1 MYKYVHKWLLV
12 YIAIPSWRARWV
24 TAFGTELKLAQL
36 SLKAERLETKDSP
49 RSLFVK
55 VHEQFE
61 NAFLL
66 ESAIGA
72 ERLAEYSFIGFQ
84 PETMVGVKGGAL
96 RVTSLSGAK
105 ETLKT
110 ADPLLE
116 LRRMLAAPASPDLA
130 RQSPF
135 RFVGGAVGY
144 ISYDSI
150 RYWER
155 LPTRARDDL
164 SLPDMEFGIYT
175 DGIVFDHLRSAI
187 YYYTLGRETR
197 LAQVEALL
205 RKGAPSGKR
214 ELTVRTKAK
223 PTVEKE
229 RFQAMVE
236 KAKGYITVGDI
247 FQVVLSKRYDFEL
260 QGDLCRFYESLSQ
273 INPSPYMYFLKFG
286 DRQIIGSSPEMLVR
300 VQNRQVE
307 TFPIAGTRPHLPD
320 PDENAKLTAELL
332 ADPKERAEHVM
343 LVDLAR
349 NDVGRV
355 AKYGTVKVPELLTV
369 QQFSH
374 VQHIVSRV
382 VGTLRREFDA
392 FDAMR
397 AVFPAGTVSGAP
409 KPRAMEIIEDLEPT
423 RRGPYAGALG
433 YFSFNGNADFAI
445 TIRTLVA
452 RGGRCS
458 VQSGAGIVADSD
470 PESEWF
476 ETESK
481 AAGLLRAVE
490 SATGTRLGEAGTTA
504 AGHER
509 GAGSRGPLVKK

>member
-1 MYKYVHKWLLV
+1 
-12 YIAIPSWRARWV
+12 V
-24 TAFGTELKLAQL
+24 TIFGAELKLAPL
-36 SLKAERLETKDSP
+36 SLKAERLQTKDSP

-55 VHEQFE
+55 VHEEFE

-72 ERLAEYSFIGFQ
+72 KRLAEYSFIGFEPQ
-84 PETMVGVKGGAL
+84 TIVRVKEGGFSA
-96 RVTSLSGAK
+96 TSLDGSDDH
-105 ETLKT
+105 LKT
-110 ADPLLE
+110 EDPLQD
-116 LRRMLAAPASPDLA
+116 LRRLIAAQGSHDLA
-130 RQSPF
+130 RRSPF
-135 RFVGGAVGY
+135 RFIGGAVGY
-144 ISYDSI
+144 ISYDSV

-155 LPTRARDDL
+155 LPSKARDDL
-164 SLPDMEFGIYT
+164 LLPDMEFGIYT
-175 DGIVFDHLRSAI
+175 DGIVFDHLKKGI
-187 YYYTLGRETR
+187 HYYSLGRENR
-197 LAQVEALL
+197 LKQVESLL
-205 RKGAPSGKR
+205 RRKVESGRGELNAPAG
-214 ELTVRTKAK
+214 AK
-223 PTVEKE
+223 PTVEQE
-229 RFQAMVE
+229 RFEAMVE
-236 KAKGYITVGDI
+236 TAKEHITVGDI

-260 QGDLCRFYESLSQ
+260 QGDLSKFYEALSK

-286 DRQIIGSSPEMLVR
+286 ERRIIGSSPEMLVR
-300 VQNRQVE
+300 VENRQVE

-320 PDENAKLTAELL
+320 RKANAKLTKELL

-355 AKYGTVKVPELLTV
+355 AKYGSVDVPELLTV

-382 VGTLRREFDA
+382 VGTLRAEFDA

-397 AVFPAGTVSGAP
+397 AMFPAGTVSGAP
-409 KPRAMEIIEDLEPT
+409 KPRAMEIIEELEPV

-452 RGGRCS
+452 RGTGCS
-458 VQSGAGIVADSD
+458 IQSGAGIVADSE
-470 PESEWF
+470 PEKEWH

-481 AAGLLRAVE
+481 AAGLMRAVE
-490 SATGTRLGEAGTTA
+490 STTGVRLIGGE
-504 AGHER
+504 
-509 GAGSRGPLVKK
+509 KK

>member
-1 MYKYVHKWLLV
+1 L
-12 YIAIPSWRARWV
+12 
-24 TAFGTELKLAQL
+24 TQLKLAPL
-36 SLKAERLETKDSP
+36 SLKAERLHTKDSP
-49 RSLFVK
+49 HSLFVK
-55 VHEQFE
+55 VQKEFE

-72 ERLAEYSFIGFQ
+72 KRLAEYSFIGFGPQ
-84 PETMVGVKGGAL
+84 TMVSVKDGAFQTSSSVGG
-96 RVTSLSGAK
+96 K
-105 ETLKT
+105 EVLKT
-110 ADPLLE
+110 EEPLQE
-116 LRRMLAAPASPDLA
+116 LRRILEGHRPGALLE
-130 RQSPF
+130 RSPF

-144 ISYDSI
+144 ISYDSV

-155 LPTRARDDL
+155 LPAKARDDL

-175 DGIVFDHLRSAI
+175 DGIVFDHIKRGVH
-187 YYYTLGRETR
+187 YYSLGPESR
-197 LAQVEALL
+197 LKQVESLL
-205 RKGAPSGKR
+205 RRREPQHGALEATTRAKSTVAKG
-214 ELTVRTKAK
+214 
-223 PTVEKE
+223 
-229 RFQAMVE
+229 RFEAMVMR
-236 KAKGYITVGDI
+236 AKEYITTGDI

-260 QGDLCRFYESLSQ
+260 EGDLTRFYAALSV

-286 DRQIIGSSPEMLVR
+286 ERRVIGSSPEMLVR
-300 VQNRQVE
+300 VENRQVE
-307 TFPIAGTRPHLPD
+307 TFPIAGTRPHLED
-320 PDENAKLTAELL
+320 KKENAKLTKEML

-355 AKYGTVKVPELLTV
+355 AEYGSVKVPELLTV

-382 VGTLRREFDA
+382 VGSLRGELDS

-397 AVFPAGTVSGAP
+397 ALFPAGTVSGAP
-409 KPRAMEIIEDLEPT
+409 KPRAMEIIDELEPV

-452 RGGRCS
+452 NGRKCS
-458 VQSGAGIVADSD
+458 IQSGAGIVADSD
-470 PESEWF
+470 PEKEWH

-481 AAGLLRAVE
+481 AAGLMKAVE
-490 SATGTRLGEAGTTA
+490 SATGNE
-504 AGHER
+504 
-509 GAGSRGPLVKK
+509 LVREQ